1 MAMQKY
7 TVASTKETIRSGFL
21 DPSAPPVATVN
32 SGDIVSFPN
41 TWTHWGNEAKF
52 GMSFA
57 EREPLRHRYPHG
69 PYSMI
74 GPVEVEGAVPGD
86 ALEITVLALRTI
98 DWGWNSF
105 PLGVGALPTDFT
117 QPYVHYFRFNESRDS
132 ARFEDGVGVP
142 LRPLIGVMGV
152 EPAGN
157 APVSAILAG
166 PYGGNLVLRDFG
178 VGAHLFL
185 PVMKL
190 GARLWLG
197 DIHAAQGDG
206 VVDQTGIET
215 AAETLELRLDLRKQ
229 SGLSSPLLETDEGW
243 IIPGFAD
250 TLDDALV
257 ASLRQTIKWLAAAA
271 GITESEAYAL
281 CSMGVS
287 FRVTQYSHQT
297 GSAYDTVP
305 PKAVHAVVAKTLFP
319 EKIRGQIG
327 SWLRP

>member
-1 MAMQKY
+1 MQTY
-7 TVASTKETIRSGFL
+7 TIASTTETIRSGFF
-21 DPSAPPVATVN
+21 DPSAPAAATVH
-32 SGDIVSFPN
+32 SGDLVSFPN

-74 GPVEVEGAVPGD
+74 GPVEVQKATPGD

-105 PLGVGALPTDFT
+105 PLGVGALPADFKL
-117 QPYVHYFRFNESRDS
+117 PYLHYFRFDDTRDS
-132 ARFEDGVGVP
+132 ARFEDGIGVP
-142 LRPLIGVMGV
+142 LRPLIGVIGV
-152 EPAGN
+152 EPDGN
-157 APVSAILAG
+157 APTSAILAG

-185 PVMKL
+185 QVLKA

-215 AAETLELRLDLRKQ
+215 AAENLELRLELRKQ
-229 SGLSSPLLETDEGW
+229 PGFAWPLLETEEAW

-250 TLDDALV
+250 NLDDALV
-257 ASLRQTIKWLAAAA
+257 ASLRQTIEWLSAAA
-271 GITESEAYAL
+271 GMSRSDAYAL

-297 GSAYDTVP
+297 GSAYDSVP
-305 PKAVHAVVAKTLFP
+305 PKAVHAIVANSFFP
-319 EKIRGQIG
+319 EKIRQQIG
-327 SWLRP
+327 AWLRP